1 MTDPSQN
8 SPLELPAPQELS
20 TEFPP
25 DNDND
30 NADNVNDN
38 ADNVNANDN
47 IPNGNADGENGDD
60 DDDGDNSS
68 SNELN
73 ESMNVDDWLDEAVS
87 AVTSM
92 DNVDVAVPGP
102 SKSIS
107 KQLDDNYVPVPD
119 EVYEEANNVNVS
131 ALEMMMQS
139 PTSTGA
145 RKRTGTDGKQNV
157 GENETDND
165 EKEEKKDDDYNANSQ
180 QNENGVVEVEA
191 GGDSAETDG
200 QTSASKSLADSF
212 LAGEKTAL
220 SAQENENNIEHIVE
234 ASDTPLEESQ
244 DAASASAADRTK
256 SPPQDQQEQQQH
268 SQPPPPPQDQ
278 KSTLRNRFS
287 SWRSK
292 ADAAIQN
299 NQMLKMAQKNIE
311 ETRKEVQKVVENN
324 ILNNGIISNLNENE
338 HDENS
343 LGSNDNDLNDDV
355 EDDLSYENKS
365 GDEESQG
372 SSVYVNSDA
381 SYSSYS
387 DDASSVRASSIARR
401 RTSRSSSPTTSSTN
415 SRSPSSSP
423 RRWAPTP
430 QTLFRGDLNDPDG
443 TPLAKNTTVADVASG
458 YKGRYEATRNANQ
471 RRENMLKQ
479 LQRKMRAPS
488 PTPLATVRHAPKKV
502 EKYESQT
509 SLLHMSIPAPKI
521 EKLLK
526 SLPLGQYLMF
536 LRPGML
542 GVNLKQTYL
551 SGHGVYVDMIFPGGN
566 ATKSGVICIGDGL
579 VKVGDTDVS
588 KGKIHDVPGI
598 IAKSKRP
605 AILVLNGEHGMKW
618 EEVCACASSCTVF
631 YLDCFDAKYSRGNKL
646 QMDYLAVAIGVVN
659 RILDE
664 SKKGQ
669 DRTFLDKIEAGS
681 QPLSVVPQAPPR
693 ALREEIAR
701 YASKRYDY
709 LLLQHGHLKFKIS
722 QVSSLLFSQKQSDSF
737 ILFDFGSLSTR

>member
-1 MTDPSQN
+1 
-8 SPLELPAPQELS
+8 
-20 TEFPP
+20 
-25 DNDND
+25 
-30 NADNVNDN
+30 
-38 ADNVNANDN
+38 
-47 IPNGNADGENGDD
+47 
-60 DDDGDNSS
+60 
-68 SNELN
+68 
-73 ESMNVDDWLDEAVS
+73 
-87 AVTSM
+87 
-92 DNVDVAVPGP
+92 
-102 SKSIS
+102 
-107 KQLDDNYVPVPD
+107 
-119 EVYEEANNVNVS
+119 
-131 ALEMMMQS
+131 
-139 PTSTGA
+139 
-145 RKRTGTDGKQNV
+145 
-157 GENETDND
+157 
-165 EKEEKKDDDYNANSQ
+165 
-180 QNENGVVEVEA
+180 
-191 GGDSAETDG
+191 
-200 QTSASKSLADSF
+200 
-212 LAGEKTAL
+212 
-220 SAQENENNIEHIVE
+220 
-234 ASDTPLEESQ
+234 
-244 DAASASAADRTK
+244 
-256 SPPQDQQEQQQH
+256 
-268 SQPPPPPQDQ
+268 
-278 KSTLRNRFS
+278 
-287 SWRSK
+287 
-292 ADAAIQN
+292 
-299 NQMLKMAQKNIE
+299 MLKMAQKNIE

-631 YLDCFDAKYSRGNKL
+631 
-646 QMDYLAVAIGVVN
+646 
-659 RILDE
+659 
-664 SKKGQ
+664 
-669 DRTFLDKIEAGS
+669 
-681 QPLSVVPQAPPR
+681 
-693 ALREEIAR
+693 
-701 YASKRYDY
+701 
-709 LLLQHGHLKFKIS
+709 
-722 QVSSLLFSQKQSDSF
+722 LFG
-737 ILFDFGSLSTR
+737 LF